1 MFDVIPKTFHN
12 IIHCSG
18 VVTTINLNLLKAAGP
33 DELKPTLLKELT
45 NEIVPILTQ
54 VFKNH

>member
-18 VVTTINLNLLKAAGP
+18 VILGMTK
-33 DELKPTLLKELT
+33 
-45 NEIVPILTQ
+45 PILTTSFQ
-54 VFKNH
+54 KSLITGAIPNDWKTAHVPNIN